1 MPPALLIA
9 SVSLLLPLAAAVAY
23 TDVRYRRIPN
33 SYVAA
38 ALAGGL
44 LLNTFFGGL
53 GGLTR
58 SLAGCALA
66 FGLMLVLHLVGAM
79 GAGDVKLFA
88 AVGAV
93 VGLRL
98 VLPTFVVVVF
108 AGFALAV
115 FEMVRAGVV
124 RETLARVLRIFGGAV
139 PLVQAYVPEAPTGRR
154 RTIPY
159 GVAIVVGGLAS
170 LFLFRA

>member
-9 SVSLLLPLAAAVAY
+9 SVVLLLPLAVAVTY
-23 TDVRYRRIPN
+23 TDVRFRRIPN
-33 SYVAA
+33 AYAAA

-44 LLNTFFGGL
+44 LLNTFFGGFE
-53 GGLTR
+53 GLTR

-66 FGLMLVLHLVGAM
+66 FVLMLVLHLVGGM

-98 VLPTFVVVVF
+98 VLPAFVLVMLV
-108 AGFALAV
+108 GFAMAV
-115 FEMVRAGVV
+115 FEMVRVGAV
-124 RETLARVLRIFGGAV
+124 RQTLRRVLHIFGGAI
-139 PLVQAYVPEAPTGRR
+139 PLVQAYMPAAPAGRR